1 MGVLMLLLLFA
12 FAQAQSKNA
21 DVKIAKCTYLDML
34 IFILNI
40 PHYFKI
46 YGSIHARCSNFV
58 YLTVII

>member
-1 MGVLMLLLLFA
+1 LLLA

-21 DVKIAKCTYLDML
+21 DVKIAKCIYLGML

-46 YGSIHARCSNFV
+46 YCPIHAWCSNFV
-58 YLTVII
+58 SLTVIIHTCLF